1 MPWMNRKVLSQIP
14 QSLAQIFAEE
24 YLCNPRVIS
33 LISEKKVREGSLKI
47 KYRCVSHGKIFS
59 EK

>member
-33 LISEKKVREGSLKI
+33 LISEKK
-47 KYRCVSHGKIFS
+47 
-59 EK
+59 